1 MDLIG
6 RDRPNSNC
14 TNNLVVDVIAISIQ
28 FDLVVETG
36 DFYLQRPVDMIG
48 DGDNMILDDP
58 GA

>member
-6 RDRPNSNC
+6 HVRPNSNC

-36 DFYLQRPVDMIG
+36 DFYL
-48 DGDNMILDDP
+48 
-58 GA
+58 